1 MRGFLVAACLVVA
14 ALGSAG
20 VGADGAKHVALQIS
34 DGTPEKQELVLN
46 VASNLLKA
54 YGPDRV
60 KIEVVAFGPG
70 LRLLFADNANRNRV
84 QSLALSGVRF
94 SACENT
100 MVAVTK
106 QLGYAPTLSP
116 EARSVPAGVI
126 RIVELNDSGYAVVRP

>member
-1 MRGFLVAACLVVA
+1 MRRAWVAACLVVA

-20 VGADGAKHVALQIS
+20 AGADEAKHIALQIS

-46 VASNLLKA
+46 VAGNLLKA

-70 LRLLFADNANRNRV
+70 LRLLFADNANRDRI

-94 SACENT
+94 SACQNT
-100 MVAVTK
+100 TDRMAK
-106 QLGYAPTLSP
+106 LLGHPPTLNP

-126 RIVELNDSGYAVVRP
+126 RMVELNDSGYVLVRP

>member
-1 MRGFLVAACLVVA
+1 MRRFLVAACLVVA

-20 VGADGAKHVALQIS
+20 VRADEAKHVALQIS

-46 VASNLLKA
+46 VAGNLLKA

-100 MVAVTK
+100 MAAVTK
-106 QLGYAPTLSP
+106 QLGHAPTLSP
-116 EARSVPAGVI
+116 EAQSVPAGVI
-126 RIVELNDSGYAVVRP
+126 RIVELNDSGYVLVRP

>member
-1 MRGFLVAACLVVA
+1 MRRSWVAACLVVA

-20 VGADGAKHVALQIS
+20 VGADEAKHVALQIS

-46 VASNLLKA
+46 VAGNLLKA

-106 QLGYAPTLSP
+106 QLGHAPTLSP

-126 RIVELNDSGYAVVRP
+126 RIVELNDSGYVLVRP

>member
-126 RIVELNDSGYAVVRP
+126 RIVELNDSGYVVVRP